1 MKIHLLLIVL
11 HCDSKVWELY
21 CPHIQKKIDETPYQ
35 TSQSSQYSIGH
46 TQVTRQ
52 YTFYFFIAMIGVN
65 ISRKPLEIIFL
76 AIVFFTFTNIQDYGV
91 LAQSKICT
99 SYQCFLG
106 LTNANQ
112 LDAVSLNN

>member
-1 MKIHLLLIVL
+1 
-11 HCDSKVWELY
+11 
-21 CPHIQKKIDETPYQ
+21 
-35 TSQSSQYSIGH
+35 
-46 TQVTRQ
+46 
-52 YTFYFFIAMIGVN
+52 MIGVN

-76 AIVFFTFTNIQDYGV
+76 AGIFFTFMNIQDYGV
-91 LAQSKICT
+91 VAKSKICT